1 MDFSRLVYLS
11 YYLRPTKSRLK
22 GLGFM
27 VNPKLQCGGGGMS
40 NVKKVNNNNK
50 IIIIIKKLLDYYSM
64 MTTLGHWISFLLKKN
79 DCISLLW
86 GNPTRVRLMN

>member
-27 VNPKLQCGGGGMS
+27 VNPKPQCGGGGMS
-40 NVKKVNNNNK
+40 NVKKKVNNNNK
-50 IIIIIKKLLDYYSM
+50 IK
-64 MTTLGHWISFLLKKN
+64 
-79 DCISLLW
+79 
-86 GNPTRVRLMN
+86 